1 MIQSS
6 TLITDH
12 NILSKSGLNYSKHF
26 KINFADMGI
35 SFEDLLSYFPEVEL
49 PVILSEESPHTFDRH
64 NTPFPA
70 HIIEAFLVQIDP
82 GTIDEFTEYVPCFR
96 LPDQADFH
104 ALIYWKAGLL
114 DYQFHLVT
122 YDKKTLKLID
132 HSTLAG
138 VQSINNKLSRSVATI
153 DEDLII
159 HVVKGESTGEES
171 PYDASS
177 TISYHYEL
185 LPGGQ
190 IISSLS

>member
-1 MIQSS
+1 MPSID
-6 TLITDH
+6 L
-12 NILSKSGLNYSKHF
+12 
-26 KINFADMGI
+26 
-35 SFEDLLSYFPEVEL
+35 SFEHFLTYFPEVEL

-70 HIIEAFLVQIDP
+70 HIIEAYLVRIDP
-82 GTIDEFTEYVPCFR
+82 GKIDEFTEYVPCFR

-122 YDKKTLKLID
+122 YDKKSFNLID
-132 HSTLAG
+132 HKTLAG
-138 VQSINNKLSRSVATI
+138 VQSVNNKLSRSVATI

-159 HVVKGESTGEES
+159 HVVKGESAEEDS

-177 TISYHYEL
+177 TTSYHFEL

>member
-1 MIQSS
+1 MPAID
-6 TLITDH
+6 LPFDH
-12 NILSKSGLNYSKHF
+12 FLSF
-26 KINFADMGI
+26 
-35 SFEDLLSYFPEVEL
+35 FPEVEL
-49 PVILSEESPHTFDRH
+49 PVILSEDSPHTFDKY

-70 HIIEAFLVQIDP
+70 YIVEEFLVVIDP
-82 GTIDEFTEYVPCFR
+82 GSIDEFTEYIPCFR
-96 LPDQADFH
+96 LPEQADFY

-122 YDKKTLKLID
+122 YDKKNFKLID

-138 VQSINNKLSRSVATI
+138 VQSVNNRLSRSVATI

-159 HVVKGESTGEES
+159 HVVKGESGEVDD

-177 TISYHYEL
+177 TISYHFEL